1 MAYSYDSIP
10 VGFYDQVFQRNR
22 GIQCKWHHHKF
33 RRIVQEIG
41 NVSNHL
47 DFGCGPGTLIHLLP
61 QGISAVGV
69 DIAAAQL
76 TYANQNYAGPQK
88 EFVKIDSPHLP
99 FADQTFDSISCIEV
113 VEHLELK
120 LTREILSEFVR
131 VLKPGGKLIVTTPNY
146 GSLWPLIEVMV
157 NRFSDVSYE
166 EQHITKFKRANL
178 QTLLKESGFSQISVT
193 TFMSV
198 SPFLAGIHWSLADRA
213 WTIDQIISST
223 PGAGLLL
230 LGIAHR

>member
-22 GIQCKWHHHKF
+22 GIQSKWHHHKF
-33 RRIVQEIG
+33 RRIIQEIG

-61 QGISAVGV
+61 QGISGVGV

-99 FADQTFDSISCIEV
+99 FPDQAFDSISCVEV
-113 VEHLELK
+113 VEHLELS
-120 LTREILSEFVR
+120 LTHDILSEFVR

-157 NRFSDVSYE
+157 NRLSTVSYE

-178 QTLLKESGFSQISVT
+178 EILLKESGFGRISVT

-198 SPFLAGIHWSLADRA
+198 SPFLAGINWSLADRA
-213 WTIDQIISST
+213 WTIDQVISST

>member
-22 GIQCKWHHHKF
+22 GIQSKWHHHKF

-41 NVSNHL
+41 NVSKHL

-76 TYANQNYAGPQK
+76 TYAQQNYAGPHK

-99 FADQTFDSISCIEV
+99 FPDQSFDSISCVEV
-113 VEHLELK
+113 IEHLELK
-120 LTREILSEFVR
+120 LTHEIFAEFTR
-131 VLKPGGKLIVTTPNY
+131 VLRPGGKLIVTTPNY

-157 NRFSDVSYE
+157 NRLSDVSYE

-178 QTLLKESGFSQISVT
+178 QILLKESGFSPVSVT

-198 SPFLAGIHWSLADRA
+198 SPFLAGINWSLADRA
-213 WTIDQIISST
+213 WTIDQLISST
-223 PGAGLLL
+223 SGAGLLL

>member
-41 NVSNHL
+41 HVSNHL

-61 QGISAVGV
+61 PGISAVGV
-69 DIAAAQL
+69 DIAASQL
-76 TYANQNYAGPQK
+76 SYANQNYAGPGK
-88 EFVKIDSPHLP
+88 EFIKIDSPHLP
-99 FADQTFDSISCIEV
+99 FADQTFDSISCVEV
-113 VEHLELK
+113 VEHLELR
-120 LTREILSEFVR
+120 LTREILAEFIR
-131 VLKPGGKLIVTTPNY
+131 VLKPEGKLIVTTPNY

-166 EQHITKFKRANL
+166 EQHITKFKRGNL
-178 QTLLKESGFSQISVT
+178 QTLLKESGFSQISMT
-193 TFMSV
+193 TFMSI
-198 SPFLAGIHWSLADRA
+198 SPFLAGINWSLADQA
-213 WTIDQIISST
+213 WGPDQIISST
-223 PGAGLLL
+223 PGVGLLL
-230 LGIAHR
+230 LGIARR